1 MPWEHHDT
9 GAETLLRMSA
19 LERYNDWI
27 IEKIQPWV
35 GNHILEVGAGIGNI
49 SRYFLNRESLILTDV
64 QEEYLEVL
72 RKKFCSLPNVTVER
86 FDLDDSAAH
95 LRNRTIDTILALN
108 VLEHIR
114 DDLHAL
120 REMASL
126 LSPGG
131 RIILQFPTHPLLYGT
146 LDRNLDHFRRYTRG
160 DITAKLTVSCLAP
173 EHVSTFN
180 MFGALGWFVSS
191 RILRKKILPEGQ
203 LEVFNRLTPI
213 FMAIEQKFPAPF
225 GLSILAVGRKV

>member
-9 GAETLLRMSA
+9 GAETLRRMSA

-27 IEKIQPWV
+27 MEKIQPWV

-64 QEEYLEVL
+64 QEEYLDAL
-72 RKKFCSLPNVTVER
+72 RKKFGSFPNVTIER
-86 FDLDDSAAH
+86 YDLDDSAAH

-114 DDLHAL
+114 DDVHAL
-120 REMASL
+120 REMATL
-126 LSPGG
+126 LVPGG
-131 RIILQFPTHPLLYGT
+131 RIILQLPAHPLLYGT
-146 LDRNLDHFRRYTRG
+146 LDRNLDHFRRYARR
-160 DITAKLTVSCLAP
+160 DITRKLTASGLEP
-173 EHVSTFN
+173 EHISEFN
-180 MFGALGWFVSS
+180 LFGALGWFVSS
-191 RILRKKILPEGQ
+191 RILRKKILSEGQ
-203 LEVFNRLTPI
+203 LGLFNRLTPL
-213 FMAIEQKFPAPF
+213 FMAVERKFPAPF